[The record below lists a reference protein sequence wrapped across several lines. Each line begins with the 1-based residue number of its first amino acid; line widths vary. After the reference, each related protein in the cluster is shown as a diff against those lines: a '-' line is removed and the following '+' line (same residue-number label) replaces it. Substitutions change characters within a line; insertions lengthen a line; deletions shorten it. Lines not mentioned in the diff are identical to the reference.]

1 MSFTSVILF
10 FVAALS
16 FASSPPISETAKK
29 TTKSDPSVIVDD
41 IDRMK
46 QEVLNKKTQ
55 MMLFKQLLRSEGI
68 ESNFPIV
75 NIKHINEMGARYK
88 IYSLTYSIDKD
99 RVYTFHA
106 EDNFTKQELGR
117 ETSVFKGP
125 LAPGVH
131 ELLVEVIYQGND
143 TGVFSYINDY
153 KIPSQI
159 KKMVKID
166 KGQNLD
172 IQIIGYE
179 KGWALT
185 DFKDRPDLKIKLY
198 GSKQSKELK

>member
-1 MSFTSVILF
+1 MSES
-10 FVAALS
+10 
-16 FASSPPISETAKK
+16 AKK
-29 TTKSDPSVIVDD
+29 QTKSDPSVISDD
-41 IDRMK
+41 IERMK

-55 MMLFKQLLRSEGI
+55 MMLFKQLLKSEGI

-75 NIKHINEMGARYK
+75 NIKHVNQMGVRYK
-88 IYSLTYSIDKD
+88 IYSLTYTIDKD

-106 EDNFTKQELGR
+106 EDNFTKQELSP
-117 ETSVFKGP
+117 ETQVFRGP
-125 LAPGVH
+125 LSPGLH

-153 KIPSQI
+153 KIPSQMKKLI
-159 KKMVKID
+159 KVD

-172 IQIIGYE
+172 IQIVGYE

-185 DFKDRPDLKIKLY
+185 DFKDRPDLKIKMY
-198 GSKQSKELK
+198 GSKQSKDLK